1 MLVERKFEIFSAVK
15 EFLAEFAML
24 EIAVP
29 NPHAKEII
37 QKYNFRKYDLHH
49 TNVFKALGDAGDYY
63 CTTPFEEFAKDKMII
78 VGKISNGNMWL
89 MVLESGKFFCDSGK
103 LGDNAW
109 EAWETLCNPLKKRI
123 VAWQYL

>member
-1 MLVERKFEIFSAVK
+1 MQILKKAGWFEERRIDIEDILKLLVERKFEIFLAVK
-15 EFLAEFAML
+15 EFFAEFAML

-63 CTTPFEEFAKDKMII
+63 CTTPFEEFAKEKMII

-89 MVLESGKFFCDSGK
+89 MV
-103 LGDNAW
+103 
-109 EAWETLCNPLKKRI
+109 
-123 VAWQYL
+123 